1 MIISHLETT
10 LTNNCS
16 KTPIE
21 GLHQGRAQDSSQIPN
36 GSKYYLMSKK
46 RKKRKKRKKKTWLID
61 YFSDSTEICLDKW
74 IY

>member
-21 GLHQGRAQDSSQIPN
+21 GLHQGRAQDPSQIPN
-36 GSKYYLMSKK
+36 GSKYYPRSKK
-46 RKKRKKRKKKTWLID
+46 RKKEEKKKDLAH
-61 YFSDSTEICLDKW
+61 
-74 IY
+74 